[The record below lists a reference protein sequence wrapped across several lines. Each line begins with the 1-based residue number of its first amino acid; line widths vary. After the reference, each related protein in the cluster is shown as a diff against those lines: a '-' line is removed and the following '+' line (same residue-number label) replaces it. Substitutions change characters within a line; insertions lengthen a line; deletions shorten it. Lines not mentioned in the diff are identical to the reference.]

1 MQTAAAALNL
11 SSDSFAKQLDPP
23 VKIKIPRELL
33 SGSPRHFSILGLG
46 DIALPGMLLALS
58 ACFDQRRC
66 RNDPLLSPM
75 RASSS
80 SLSEQQQQQQRSVYL
95 QRATLGYLV
104 GMLSAMIGGMM
115 SQMAQPALM
124 YLVPAVLLPVLYTAW
139 ERRELREV
147 WGGQRPRFCSCCPFP
162 GKTSLKEPDE
172 AE

>member
-1 MQTAAAALNL
+1 MHTAAAALNL
-11 SSDSFAKQLDPP
+11 SSGSVAKQLDPP
-23 VKIKIPRELL
+23 VKIKIPRDLL

-66 RNDPLLSPM
+66 RNDPLSPM
-75 RASSS
+75 RAPSSM
-80 SLSEQQQQQQRSVYL
+80 SEQQQRSVYL